1 MNKLIKKFGRIKDS
15 IEIPHLL
22 SLQLDSYNKFL
33 QTDVPASMRTDIGLE
48 GVFRSVFPIHDF
60 NKTATLEYVSYDIGK
75 PKYDVDECISKGLT
89 FEAPLRIK
97 VRLAVYDV
105 DETSGS
111 RTIHDIKEQ
120 DIYFGTIPLITQKGT
135 FLINGTERVIVNQLQ
150 RSPGIIF
157 EHDSSDILEIA
168 GSIERKISEAFS
180 FSVDVIIRTMDE
192 LENIVKGNPFIK
204 EPDIELDKLHVTF
217 LADIPDQKAVLNLD
231 LKVAENEKFEII
243 GREVYLYCPNGYA
256 RTKLKNDVFERKLN
270 TTATTRNWK
279 TTNKL
284 LELSS

>member
-1 MNKLIKKFGRIKDS
+1 MEYIALLRGINIGRNKRIKMADLVK
-15 IEIPHLL
+15 ILE
-22 SLQLDSYNKFL
+22 SLGFKNVKTYL
-33 QTDVPASMRTDIGLE
+33 Q
-48 GVFRSVFPIHDF
+48 
-60 NKTATLEYVSYDIGK
+60 
-75 PKYDVDECISKGLT
+75 
-89 FEAPLRIK
+89 
-97 VRLAVYDV
+97 
-105 DETSGS
+105 SG
-111 RTIHDIKEQ
+111 
-120 DIYFGTIPLITQKGT
+120 
-135 FLINGTERVIVNQLQ
+135 NV
-150 RSPGIIF
+150 IF

-284 LELSS
+284 FELSS